1 MSSLDSDGPFQ
12 TFASALTGPNRQRRE
27 KTLNS
32 LINYVSSLEAISET
46 EMTNLW
52 CALFRS
58 LYMARSG
65 DIYEIILRITSK
77 LFLFFENKEQSFL
90 FYRIFWRSI
99 RGECLRNES
108 KNSERLIR
116 AMMFEGIVYMH
127 ENRWEHS
134 AVDNVMDVIEEEVL
148 TLTPILDLDGGARRS
163 DSFKRRREQ
172 QNEKSKHASLDNLI
186 DIIEDDVLT
195 QQGLALLLASSFLQ
209 VRGRPLF
216 RFITPVVDII

>member
-1 MSSLDSDGPFQ
+1 
-12 TFASALTGPNRQRRE
+12 
-27 KTLNS
+27 
-32 LINYVSSLEAISET
+32 
-46 EMTNLW
+46 
-52 CALFRS
+52 
-58 LYMARSG
+58 
-65 DIYEIILRITSK
+65 
-77 LFLFFENKEQSFL
+77 
-90 FYRIFWRSI
+90 
-99 RGECLRNES
+99 
-108 KNSERLIR
+108 
-116 AMMFEGIVYMH
+116 MFEGIVYMH

-163 DSFKRRREQ
+163 DSFKHRREQ